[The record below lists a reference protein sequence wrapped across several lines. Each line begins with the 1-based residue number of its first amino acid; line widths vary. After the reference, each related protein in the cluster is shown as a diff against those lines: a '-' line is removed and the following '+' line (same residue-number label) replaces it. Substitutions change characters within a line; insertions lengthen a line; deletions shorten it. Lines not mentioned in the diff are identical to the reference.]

1 MDMEYKRFPKEE
13 YEHRWERARTLMKEH
28 ALDALLITEA
38 NNFTYLSGGH
48 GDFSFSRPTVM
59 ILPQKGQAV
68 MIVHEFFEASQRRE
82 SWIGEI
88 RSYSSIANTP
98 IDLIKGAIQEIGLAG
113 GKIGAE
119 LGREQRLGLPFNDF
133 IELTRILPGVEFL
146 DASDVFWGL
155 RMVKSEAEITCM
167 RGAGKITGS
176 AFKRCFERVREG
188 MTEKEAAKIMFQAAV
203 AEGGAQVW
211 VLCNSGPYNYESG
224 FLSNPGEYK
233 LEMGN
238 LLWLDSGCSFK
249 GYASDFSRMAAIG
262 KPSDNQKKM
271 YASVDRITQTVTAAI
286 RPGITASALSR
297 LCNTEFEKAGLKAIW
312 GGGDCTARQSNRAN
326 RIGHGIGM
334 ATTEPPHIA
343 LFDNTV
349 VVPGM
354 TITIEPTVVTDYG
367 HFNIESNVVV
377 TGDGFEVLSQA
388 SRELLAI

>member
-13 YEHRWERARTLMKEH
+13 YERRWERARTLMKDH
-28 ALDALLITEA
+28 ALDALLVTEA

-68 MIVHEFFEASQRRE
+68 MIVHEFFEPSQRRE
-82 SWIGEI
+82 SWINEI
-88 RSYSSIANTP
+88 RSYPSITSAP
-98 IDLIKGAIQEIGLAG
+98 IDMIKGAIQEIGLTG

-133 IELTRILPGVEFL
+133 IELTRILPGVAFL
-146 DASDVFWGL
+146 DASDVFWGM
-155 RMVKSEAEITCM
+155 RMVKSEAEIACM
-167 RGAGKITGS
+167 RRAGEITGS
-176 AFKRCFERVREG
+176 AFKRCFERAREG
-188 MTEKEAAKIMFQAAV
+188 MTEKEAAKILLETAV
-203 AEGGAQVW
+203 AAGGSQVW
-211 VLCNSGPYNYESG
+211 VLSNSGPYNYESG
-224 FLSNPGEYK
+224 FLSSPGNYQ

-262 KPSDNQKKM
+262 KASDKQKSM
-271 YASVDRITQTVTAAI
+271 YASVDRITETVTAAV

-297 LCNTEFEKAGLKAIW
+297 LCNAEFEKAGLKAIW
-312 GGGDCTARQSNRAN
+312 GEGDCTARQSNRAN

-343 LFDNTV
+343 LFDDTV
-349 VVPGM
+349 LIPGM
-354 TITIEPTVVTDYG
+354 VITIEPTVVTGYG
-367 HFNIESNVVV
+367 HFNIESNVLV

-388 SRELLAI
+388 SRELLVI